1 MLSKDMFSQLKVK
14 DLKKMVSTY
23 RQHHNIRGYSKMKK
37 EQLVSELEKRF
48 ILHNNQL
55 FLRSYTE
62 VKSSPPYSIVK
73 TKKRITPL
81 LMNPLS
87 LESSSV
93 LNNLEYPQQS
103 NAVKRVLKKTNE
115 MESYFKNTSKD
126 EYPEYAFHLR

>member
-1 MLSKDMFSQLKVK
+1 MPKLKV
-14 DLKKMVSTY
+14 
-23 RQHHNIRGYSKMKK
+23 R
-37 EQLVSELEKRF
+37 
-48 ILHNNQL
+48 
-55 FLRSYTE
+55 
-62 VKSSPPYSIVK
+62 PPYSIVK

-103 NAVKRVLKKTNE
+103 NAVKRVLKKANE